1 MTRLFIALLIS
12 MFTVTT
18 FSANAAANK
27 SRSDL
32 KKSHLAPI
40 PKSKQKQ
47 MDDSFSD
54 RPLTNQDYQIEARDT
69 SSQITPLEL
78 SPPKPTDVNYTPL
91 PSLNDRNPISN

>member
-27 SRSDL
+27 SRSDV

-47 MDDSFSD
+47 TDDSFSD
-54 RPLTNQDYQIEARDT
+54 RPITNQDYQIEARDT
-69 SSQITPLEL
+69 SQITPLEL